1 MLKKELFFA
10 GGDLRSAKLA
20 EMFAQEGYIIH
31 TYGLENYDF
40 KNNNI
45 IKEERLKLDDGKI
58 ISAIPFS
65 KDDKY
70 LNAPFAKEPISIKNL
85 FEKAVGKEIIVG
97 AVKQEIYDLANT
109 NNCKLYDILD
119 NEKLTILNVIPTA
132 EGAIQVAMEES
143 EETIHGNN
151 AIVLGFGR
159 IGKVLSKMLVGIGA
173 NVYVE
178 ARKKE
183 DLAYI
188 NAYGYNMV
196 DIKSLKEY
204 LPRCKYIFNT
214 IPHLILDKNMLEYV
228 ASDAIIIDL
237 ASKPGGVDF
246 EYAKQ
251 KNIKA
256 ILAFGLPGRV
266 APYTAAKYIKETV
279 EDII

>member
-1 MLKKELFFA
+1 
-10 GGDLRSAKLA
+10 
-20 EMFAQEGYIIH
+20 
-31 TYGLENYDF
+31 
-40 KNNNI
+40 
-45 IKEERLKLDDGKI
+45 
-58 ISAIPFS
+58 
-65 KDDKY
+65 
-70 LNAPFAKEPISIKNL
+70 
-85 FEKAVGKEIIVG
+85 
-97 AVKQEIYDLANT
+97 
-109 NNCKLYDILD
+109 
-119 NEKLTILNVIPTA
+119 
-132 EGAIQVAMEES
+132 MEES

-251 KNIKA
+251 KNSV
-256 ILAFGLPGRV
+256 FCFSCN
-266 APYTAAKYIKETV
+266 
-279 EDII
+279 